1 MAVPRIVSEPWT
13 RVFPVAQVISLQEH
27 RDRRDPLRAA
37 TMRLDEAV
45 RRLDPLVRRPGIRLG
60 RAVERE
66 LTAIASAVSRGVP
79 AEAARL
85 AERLADRLEH
95 PAALG

>member
-1 MAVPRIVSEPWT
+1 MG
-13 RVFPVAQVISLQEH
+13 QVISLQEH
-27 RDRRDPLRAA
+27 RNRRLPLQTSMA
-37 TMRLDEAV
+37 RLDDAI
-45 RRLDPLVRRPGIRLG
+45 RRIDPLVRRPGTRLG